1 MIEDAVAPQKSL
13 RGSRAIIVTCPVC
26 RRQTPMKCP
35 MAVLDVALNTWNQM
49 NLYAACCDVYW
60 GASDDEVRA
69 IREFLAP
76 AGWGI

>member
-1 MIEDAVAPQKSL
+1 
-13 RGSRAIIVTCPVC
+13 
-26 RRQTPMKCP
+26 MKCP